1 MTAQHPEA
9 DRLAALAAYQVLDS
23 APEESYRDLVTII
36 AGICQTP
43 ISAVSL
49 VDGDRQWFKASVGLD
64 VNQTPRDVAFCSRTI
79 EDPDGLFI
87 VEDATLNPDFS
98 SNPLVTG
105 EPHLRFY
112 AGAPLVSPDGH
123 VLGSLCVMDHRPR
136 TLNEFQKKALEGLAR
151 QVVALMELR
160 KAALALQRQHE
171 ERDWY
176 EQQLQ
181 DSHVRLEYENQ
192 QLARQTLTDSLTGLV
207 NRRGFNL
214 AVEQALEAVD
224 GRAVSLAI
232 LDLDHFKQVNDT
244 LGHPMGDQ
252 VLSCVGRFVQDYIT
266 TLCTPAGEG
275 GEAGTGSTDTG
286 TTLLAGGLRVVAPGM
301 PCLPDQIQAARF
313 GGEEFALVFSG
324 IPADEAYAHCE
335 ALREGI
341 SHLDCKV
348 SLTVSVG
355 MAEGKEGDT
364 IGKIYSR
371 ADSALYGAKQNG
383 RNQVVRAELHLQIPE
398 GRSRSIR

>member
-1 MTAQHPEA
+1 MTSHPEA

-23 APEESYRDLVTII
+23 APEASYRDLVTII

-64 VNQTPRDVAFCSRTI
+64 VNQTPRDVAFCSRTL

-112 AGAPLVSPDGH
+112 AGAPLVSPEGH

-181 DSHVRLEYENQ
+181 DHQVRLEYENQ
-192 QLARQTLTDSLTGLV
+192 QLARQTLTDSLTGLI

-224 GRAVSLAI
+224 GRPVSLAI

-266 TLCTPAGEG
+266 TLCTPA
-275 GEAGTGSTDTG
+275 EAGGDNKTGLTEAKTPPS
-286 TTLLAGGLRVVAPGM
+286 GLQVVAPAM
-301 PCLPDQIQAARF
+301 ACLPDQIQAARF

-324 IPADEAYAHCE
+324 IPADEAHAHCE

-341 SHLDCKV
+341 SRLDCKV
-348 SLTVSVG
+348 PLTVSVG

-398 GRSRSIR
+398 GRSRSIQ